1 MRAHIIALTS
11 MFLLL
16 IGSVP
21 TSVSGATVPDQSK
34 IKAILSDPGLWG
46 EDFNALLANVKAIKN
61 TGETKIEVF
70 SSEAVGATPH
80 ATIEAALHEASELR
94 LQMQKVRSFKSQF
107 RTLVN
112 ARAEDLYL
120 KVAPS
125 AHPSRDDESGR
136 VVLLSNE
143 VKKTSY
149 FPSGLTL
156 KSVTERHGAP
166 EKVTKQ
172 LIDTGDERRPIVL
185 TLYHYG
191 DGAIMFAQSD
201 LCEEPETIERV
212 ILDTAKVSAAIF

>member
-16 IGSVP
+16 IASVP

-34 IKAILSDPGLWG
+34 IKAILSDASLWG
-46 EDFNALLANVKAIKN
+46 EDFNALLANLKAIKN

-70 SSEAVGATPH
+70 SNEAVGATPH
-80 ATIEAALHEASELR
+80 ATIEVALHEASELR

-112 ARAEDLYL
+112 ARAEDLHL

-156 KSVTERHGAP
+156 KSIKDKHGAP

-201 LCEEPETIERV
+201 LGEDPEMIERV

>member
-1 MRAHIIALTS
+1 MRTQIIALTT

-16 IGSVP
+16 LGSFP
-21 TSVSGATVPDQSK
+21 LCVSGETVTDQSK
-34 IKAILSDPGLWG
+34 IKAILSDSTLWG

-61 TGETKIEVF
+61 SGETKIEVF
-70 SSEAVGATPH
+70 ANEAVGATPH
-80 ATIEAALHEASELR
+80 PTIEGALREASELR

-112 ARAEDLYL
+112 ARAEELYQ

-125 AHPSRDDESGR
+125 AHPSKDDESGR

-149 FPSGLTL
+149 FPVGLTL
-156 KSVTERHGAP
+156 KSITERHGAP
-166 EKVTKQ
+166 EKITKQ

-191 DGAIMFAQSD
+191 DGAIMFAESD
-201 LCEEPETIERV
+201 LGEEPEIIERV